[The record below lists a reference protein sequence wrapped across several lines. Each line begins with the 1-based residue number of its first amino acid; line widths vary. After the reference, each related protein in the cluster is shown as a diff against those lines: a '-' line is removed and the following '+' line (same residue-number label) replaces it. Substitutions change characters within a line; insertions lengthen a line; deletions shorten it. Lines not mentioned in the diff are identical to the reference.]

1 MNLSMQFLVK
11 LTCECNLVWLNAAM
25 GGNND
30 ERNKQLNVFLPRA
43 SNSLKLSLCSRT
55 HRSNFDFPANRTRSS
70 AAMSG
75 SSEWALSSTAG
86 VAFMKFARSLFSSR
100 LMRASKASST
110 FFVEIVVGSHE
121 LDQQNFTSTPIL
133 LQNSFRFTK
142 TLDKLDPSPYL
153 PHGCPRKMPRSCD
166 RSGSR
171 NAR

>member
-11 LTCECNLVWLNAAM
+11 LACECNLVWVKAAR

-30 ERNKQLNVFLPRA
+30 DENGRPNVFLPRA

-70 AAMSG
+70 AAMSQ
-75 SSEWALSSTAG
+75 SSEWALSSSTTG

-110 FFVEIVVGSHE
+110 FFVEIVGSNK
-121 LDQQNFTSTPIL
+121 LAQQNFTSTPHL
-133 LQNSFRFTK
+133 KSQ
-142 TLDKLDPSPYL
+142 
-153 PHGCPRKMPRSCD
+153 
-166 RSGSR
+166 
-171 NAR
+171 